1 MVSRLILL
9 SISVLAADIV
19 DDVDVIAQ
27 TDTELQNCFY
37 KTNLLPISR
46 SVFIKDP
53 ITLKLIDQ
61 FLFSL
66 MSLLEVVKSP
76 RSE

>member
-1 MVSRLILL
+1 MSSYVMVSRLTLL
-9 SISVLAADIV
+9 STSALAADIL

-53 ITLKLIDQ
+53 IILKLTNFY
-61 FLFSL
+61 FLL
-66 MSLLEVVKSP
+66 
-76 RSE
+76 